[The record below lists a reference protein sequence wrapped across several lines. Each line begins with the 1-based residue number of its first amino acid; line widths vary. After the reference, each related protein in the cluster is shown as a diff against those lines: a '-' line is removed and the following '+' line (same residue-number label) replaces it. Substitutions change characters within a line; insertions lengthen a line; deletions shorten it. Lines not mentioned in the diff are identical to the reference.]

1 MRRAR
6 IKALATVPV
15 RKKVVENIV
24 PSVENTDNT
33 PDSERI
39 EQDTSNTT
47 IPEPKSNIQGSGV
60 SASESEDE
68 HGKKAA
74 SVTPSRVRN
83 DSICSVQS
91 NRESTTNDMY
101 VFIYLF
107 IYFF

>member
-15 RKKVVENIV
+15 RKKVVENTT

-33 PDSERI
+33 PDSEHI
-39 EQDTSNTT
+39 EQDT
-47 IPEPKSNIQGSGV
+47 PNISIISEQKNSVQGSGV

-68 HGKKAA
+68 HGKRAT
-74 SVTPSRVRN
+74 SVVPSRIRN

-91 NRESTTNDMY
+91 NKESTINDTY
-101 VFIYLF
+101 VFICFL
-107 IYFF
+107 